1 MSKNNIKTWGLCL
14 ATLILFSCNPRM
26 IITPVADLNDEVL
39 NAAVTS
45 KGDVFLVKNYKDD
58 SEHNDELYNYSKKR
72 WLKYSA
78 TFKKYK
84 VEFYKESKF
93 INLKSIREVNTFN
106 ELFIDSLNHST
117 ILKYQFTNGTAI
129 IEKLREGQVTS
140 SLKKKI

>member
-1 MSKNNIKTWGLCL
+1 MIKDDIKIWGLL
-14 ATLILFSCNPRM
+14 LTVFTLLSCNPAM
-26 IITPVADLNDEVL
+26 VITPVADLSDESL

-93 INLKSIREVNTFN
+93 IKKS
-106 ELFIDSLNHST
+106 
-117 ILKYQFTNGTAI
+117 
-129 IEKLREGQVTS
+129 
-140 SLKKKI
+140 